1 MNNCKKLLAKNI
13 KKAQFKKKY
22 VKKNAKKRVANR

>member
-1 MNNCKKLLAKNI
+1 LSKPAVKNI
-13 KKAQFKKKY
+13 YEKTDLKKIY